1 MKQFKYLILVLGS
14 ISVLWV
20 YQGGR
25 LVLTDGLDMP
35 KAFNVSEHFSY
46 YGMRSGPGIDWQ
58 ALYDPNNNPIL
69 MACLTEI
76 TEESLQALE
85 IPDLHQRLE
94 RLERGHLMK
103 KVGERYQLAFPSI
116 VGKKRV
122 KLKKIV
128 EESAIRLLPTCE
140 NMIRQILP
148 TLKDHKE
155 MVYHVLWS
163 VIMDGPLAWQAAGQ
177 TLKQQVKHGDTSFNN
192 KGWLV
197 YPRHPFKC
205 GTNSYG
211 IPSGQLRI
219 SHSPN
224 VFRAIRS
231 SISQRQLDMS
241 QYRAEFFQLIKQAA
255 QAAKQ
260 GRPIASKS
268 TRQTLYK
275 YGLVDR
281 QGKPKIFIIQCDPNN
296 LEVIR
301 LYVEMGRRFGEEI
314 ILNSD
319 IIKIADALDVEPGI
333 AFLVAYHEISY
344 EVLER
349 LAEKKILDIPDIVTK
364 SNDISEISKLIS
376 LTIVAEG
383 IDVKQLLNIPKNRT
397 KEDSERATKD
407 SKEK

>member
-1 MKQFKYLILVLGS
+1 MKRFECLILVS
-14 ISVLWV
+14 ICVLWV
-20 YQGGR
+20 CQGFE
-25 LVLTDGLDMP
+25 LVFADDLNLPED
-35 KAFNVSEHFSY
+35 FNISEHFSY
-46 YGMRSGPGIDWQ
+46 YGMGSGPGIDWQ
-58 ALYDPNNNPIL
+58 ALYDPANNPIL
-69 MACLTEI
+69 KDCLTE
-76 TEESLQALE
+76 TTMKSLQALG
-85 IPDLHQRLE
+85 IPDLHRRLE
-94 RLERGHLMK
+94 RLERGNLIK
-103 KVGERYQLAFPSI
+103 KVDERYQLAFPSI
-116 VGKKRV
+116 VGKKRAE
-122 KLKKIV
+122 LKKIV
-128 EESAIRLLPTCE
+128 EDSAVRLLPTAE
-140 NMIRQILP
+140 KMIQQIRP
-148 TLKDHKE
+148 TLEDHEE
-155 MVYHVLWS
+155 MLYHVLWS
-163 VIMDGPLAWQAAGQ
+163 VIMDGPVAWQVAGQ
-177 TLKQQVKHGDTSFNN
+177 TLKQHVKQGDTSFNH

-260 GRPIASKS
+260 GHPIASKS
-268 TRQTLYK
+268 TKQTLYK
-275 YGLVDR
+275 CGLVDR
-281 QGKPKIFIIQCDPNN
+281 QGKPKIFIIQCDLNN
-296 LEVIR
+296 LEVVR
-301 LYVEMGRRFGEEI
+301 LYVEMGQRFGEEI

-319 IIKIADALDVEPGI
+319 IIKIADTLDVEPGI

-349 LAEKKILDIPDIVTK
+349 LAEKKILDIPNIVTK

-383 IDVKQLLNIPKNRT
+383 IDVEQLLNILKNRK